1 MRKKETWKFK
11 EFAQN
16 EIDSNKHQKPNLG
29 LNFKGYALNH
39 LPIHCL
45 PNCSAIV
52 IGWGR
57 EEKEKFYLITKY
69 EKSAERKGKNW
80 KRLLLKERRLLPI
93 LLLPLSRV
101 IKISKDSHDKLSPY
115 PKRA

>member
-16 EIDSNKHQKPNLG
+16 EIDSNEIDRQQKSNLG
-29 LNFKGYALNH
+29 LNFKAYALNH
-39 LPIHCL
+39 LPIRCL

-57 EEKEKFYLITKY
+57 EEKEKFYL
-69 EKSAERKGKNW
+69 
-80 KRLLLKERRLLPI
+80 
-93 LLLPLSRV
+93 V
-101 IKISKDSHDKLSPY
+101 IK
-115 PKRA
+115 